1 MFTSTWAIDRMR
13 FQIRV
18 RETWRRWDRLIL
30 QAVLLI
36 PALLAEK
43 VTRAFPGYF
52 RVTGLVSA
60 VGKLQFELPLPFR
73 ATLVSLPQVLSIVA
87 ILQMSK
93 VRRRELRNPESCRI
107 EDLSHVAVGYSR
119 MGILSQWTRVGSIM
133 VGEPSMGV
141 MSRHPSRED
150 CTETLAAGSR
160 DSTWAPGGAGGS
172 E

>member
-1 MFTSTWAIDRMR
+1 MLFLGTSGSQGWCQLWESCSLNSPFLSEPQLTCR
-13 FQIRV
+13 
-18 RETWRRWDRLIL
+18 TGC
-30 QAVLLI
+30 LL
-36 PALLAEK
+36 
-43 VTRAFPGYF
+43 
-52 RVTGLVSA
+52 
-60 VGKLQFELPLPFR
+60 
-73 ATLVSLPQVLSIVA
+73 TLVSLPQVLSLVA